1 MKNCSYRNLK
11 VRGEIFLLFNASDKF
26 NSNVKKW
33 LQFFYKKK
41 KTLIIMHV
49 TKYVQFKNRDA

>member
-1 MKNCSYRNLK
+1 MKNCSYRNMK
-11 VRGEIFLLFNASDKF
+11 VRGEIFLLFNVFNKF

-33 LQFFYKKK
+33 LQFFL
-41 KTLIIMHV
+41 TLIIMYV